1 MCISLS
7 NSKTLKTLATE
18 KSTSC
23 DSRSKKYRNKS
34 KNDRNKS
41 LITKFKDVSWF

>member
-1 MCISLS
+1 MCTSLS

-41 LITKFKDVSWF
+41 LITKFKNV